1 MENMNIEVL
10 LARMETHPEEFYL
23 DQPKWRF
30 IFEFEDALTQAEKVK
45 IFNKLNQVRRI
56 EFSQKVLQTLAREN
70 PREDNPYNTSP
81 VAMPYGKKIRMHE
94 RPV

>member
-23 DQPKWRF
+23 NQPKWRF
-30 IFEFEDALTQAEKVK
+30 IFEFEDAFTRAEKVK
-45 IFNKLNQVRRI
+45 IFTRLNQVRRI
-56 EFSQKVLQTLAREN
+56 EFSQRVLQTLAKETT
-70 PREDNPYNTSP
+70 EDNPYNTSP